1 MQAAWVPPGS
11 QQTPRS
17 GDTKKYAAAPRT
29 FAIGLPDPLT
39 APSHPYATENEPMQE
54 KNVSRCDFFRLT
66 PKYRAPTLQF
76 RFDHGEIND

>member
-1 MQAAWVPPGS
+1 MQAAWVPQGRSKLPVQGIQKNMRRRPG
-11 QQTPRS
+11 
-17 GDTKKYAAAPRT
+17 
-29 FAIGLPDPLT
+29 PLT